1 MLKARAV
8 AAFAVCLMIAA
19 GCGNEPR
26 VLPKPMSVTLP
37 SVASRSRSQILDAL
51 CAGKEPPELQVA
63 ASAFETGSATPR
75 SGDAQ
80 WRALIAQLAEL
91 RTDLDAQSA
100 TGSSCCLAPIRIEVT
115 GFTDS
120 TGDLAT
126 NQALS
131 LARANTTKV
140 AIVGVGFDPTTI
152 SALGG
157 GVGGDD
163 EADRR
168 VAVRVSQDP
177 AAATV
182 CSREEGAG

>member
-1 MLKARAV
+1 MAALACGLAV
-8 AAFAVCLMIAA
+8 AGA
-19 GCGNEPR
+19 CGDGQR
-26 VLPKPMSVTLP
+26 ALPEPMSVTLP

-51 CAGKEPPELQVA
+51 CAGRQPPELEVA
-63 ASAFETGSATPR
+63 ASAFELGSATPR
-75 SGDAQ
+75 EQDAQ
-80 WRALIAQLAEL
+80 WSALIAQLSQL
-91 RTDLDAQSA
+91 RSDVEAQGTA
-100 TGSSCCLAPIRIEVT
+100 GSSCCLAPIRIEVT
-115 GFTDS
+115 GYTDS
-120 TGDLAT
+120 IGDLAT

-140 AIVGVGFDPTTI
+140 AIVGVGFDPTTV

-182 CSREEGAG
+182 CSREEGTG